1 MKHTIAIPGLV
12 HVHAQDLGVHVDQKI
27 EIHDPAD
34 LAFEAKDER
43 MGRFRSVYLRNGYEG
58 TESVYE
64 NLERDVR
71 FYDDVQ

>member
-1 MKHTIAIPGLV
+1 M
-12 HVHAQDLGVHVDQKI
+12 DQKI